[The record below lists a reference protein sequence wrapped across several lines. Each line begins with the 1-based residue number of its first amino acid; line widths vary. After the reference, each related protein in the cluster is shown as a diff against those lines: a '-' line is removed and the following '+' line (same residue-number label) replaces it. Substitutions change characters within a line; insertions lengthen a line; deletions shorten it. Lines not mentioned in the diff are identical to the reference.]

1 MVRLLLEASADKAAA
16 VDCSDYGMTALHLA
30 AQSGHTE
37 VVRRLWRPVLTKIQ
51 PIALS
56 LSAPASSKKTHDR
69 HGRALAASFYMQGK
83 SCERIL
89 LQLYPDGY
97 EKALHFEA
105 VRGHSGGEVVAG
117 GQC

>member
-56 LSAPASSKKTHDR
+56 LSAPASSKKINNVTKVESLNNVT
-69 HGRALAASFYMQGK
+69 AF
-83 SCERIL
+83 
-89 LQLYPDGY
+89 
-97 EKALHFEA
+97 FEWNKTN
-105 VRGHSGGEVVAG
+105 RE
-117 GQC
+117 CLPIF